1 MLKYD
6 GDDDGYDND
15 ENDDDDDKEDFVF
28 NADALIK
35 K

>member
-15 ENDDDDDKEDFVF
+15 ENNDDDEKEDFVF